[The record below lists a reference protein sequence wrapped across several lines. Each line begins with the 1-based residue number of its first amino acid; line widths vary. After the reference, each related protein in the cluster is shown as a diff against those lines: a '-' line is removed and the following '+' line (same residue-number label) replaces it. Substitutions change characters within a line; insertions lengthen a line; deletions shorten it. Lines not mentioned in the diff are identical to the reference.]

1 MAFILPSNVEF
12 KNYAEEKVY
21 KYIEENLPENYVT
34 YYNYYID
41 LVEFDFAI

>member
-21 KYIEENLPENYVT
+21 KYIKENLPENHELIIIT
-34 YYNYYID
+34 I
-41 LVEFDFAI
+41 LI